1 MGGEEPYN
9 PCSIYLFWQVDVEGW
24 GGGRGKEAP
33 NLSEFEEKR
42 GWREEGLVEIG
53 RASCRERV

>member
-1 MGGEEPYN
+1 MGGEEPYD

-42 GWREEGLVEIG
+42 GWREEGLVG
-53 RASCRERV
+53 GGG